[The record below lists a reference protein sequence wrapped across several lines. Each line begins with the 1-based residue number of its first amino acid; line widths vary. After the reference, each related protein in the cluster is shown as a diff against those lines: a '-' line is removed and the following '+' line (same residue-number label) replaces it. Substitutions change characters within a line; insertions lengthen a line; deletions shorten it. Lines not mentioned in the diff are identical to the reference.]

1 MLIEQFAP
9 ELENIISLSE
19 PIQMLADDALERR
32 YGGRMAARDCGRAG
46 QFDDVLTHSLHS
58 QGSIRPGLQGCANWP
73 AHGRCGCWTST
84 AALAFSRSCLPSWA
98 MP

>member
-1 MLIEQFAP
+1 MPIEQFAA

-46 QFDDVLTHSLHS
+46 
-58 QGSIRPGLQGCANWP
+58 
-73 AHGRCGCWTST
+73 
-84 AALAFSRSCLPSWA
+84 
-98 MP
+98 

>member
-1 MLIEQFAP
+1 MSDKGERNLIVSVAFPSSKNRPVGSAMHSPLVSEEYPMLIEQFAP

-46 QFDDVLTHSLHS
+46 SV
-58 QGSIRPGLQGCANWP
+58 R
-73 AHGRCGCWTST
+73 
-84 AALAFSRSCLPSWA
+84 
-98 MP
+98 